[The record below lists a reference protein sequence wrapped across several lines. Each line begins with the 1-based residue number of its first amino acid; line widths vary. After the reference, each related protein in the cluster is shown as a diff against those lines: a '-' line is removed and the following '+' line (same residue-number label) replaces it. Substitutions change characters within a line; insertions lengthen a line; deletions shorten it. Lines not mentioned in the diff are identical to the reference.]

1 MGIFATTN
9 SQPRELIPAGNY
21 FGRCYQM
28 IEIGTVKETILGVEK
43 ILHKVR
49 IGWEL
54 PSELKVFKEE
64 NGPQPRVIS
73 KEFTLSM
80 HEKAALRIVLKSWRG
95 KDFTEEEAKSFD
107 ITKLIGVPCMINII
121 HKPSKTDPT
130 KIYEEISGI
139 TGVPKEMVAA
149 IPAQINKSFVLSYDD
164 FDTQLFETLPDFIKD
179 KMKTSAEYITLM
191 QPEVIQ
197 LHEDNK
203 QAPVRDAKGNVLEVE
218 PIDDLPF

>member
-1 MGIFATTN
+1 MAIIATTN
-9 SQPRELIPAGNY
+9 SQPRELIAAGNY

-54 PSELKVFKEE
+54 PSEMKVFKEE

-73 KEFTLSM
+73 KEYTLSM
-80 HEKAALRIVLKSWRG
+80 HEKAALRIALKSWRG

-121 HKPSKTDPT
+121 HKPSKSDHT

-139 TGVPKEMVAA
+139 TGVPKEMVNA
-149 IPAQINKSFVLSYDD
+149 IPAQINKSFVLSYDN
-164 FDTQLFETLPDFIKD
+164 FNVELFSSLPDFIKD
-179 KMKTSAEYITLM
+179 KMKSSLEYAALM
-191 QPEVIQ
+191 QPEAIQ
-197 LHEDNK
+197 LHEDNRT
-203 QAPVRDAKGNVLEVE
+203 APIRNGNGDVTHIE